1 MPVDVPACF
10 PTSQDLHKKTV
21 NYISYTTFV
30 NHAETLEIKSPTDG
44 QTPSQVYIQELVI
57 KGEDQMKQFIETITE
72 NVKKDLISDIQRMGT
87 QTFITQDGSGESPPI
102 EIDPSSCTSTGSNR
116 PEVIEKHN
124 FIKEIQEST
133 GKKHALKY

>member
-1 MPVDVPACF
+1 
-10 PTSQDLHKKTV
+10 
-21 NYISYTTFV
+21 
-30 NHAETLEIKSPTDG
+30 
-44 QTPSQVYIQELVI
+44 
-57 KGEDQMKQFIETITE
+57 MKQFIETITE
-72 NVKKDLISDIQRMGT
+72 NVKKDLISDIQRLGT